1 VTGKPVDH
9 PIQAALILPAR
20 LESTRLPRKL
30 LLAET
35 GRPLLAHTV
44 ERALEARDAAGGR
57 ISRVLVAA
65 DCQELAAAARG
76 AGAEAVLT
84 DPGHRSG
91 TDRIAE
97 AAASLAE
104 AAVINLQADEPEI
117 PVAAVLRLAELILD
131 PAGAAMATLASPL
144 LAESDVRN
152 PNVVK
157 VVLDA
162 GGNALYFSRAP
173 IPWARGGWREDGRTP
188 LALRHLG
195 IYAYR
200 REFLL
205 AYPRLPASRLED
217 LEKLEQLR
225 ALEAGHRI
233 ACAVIDPLPDGID
246 TPESYAAFV
255 ERRRAAGRS

>member
-1 VTGKPVDH
+1 M
-9 PIQAALILPAR
+9 LPAR
-20 LESTRLPRKL
+20 LASQRLPRKL
-30 LLAET
+30 LLADT

-44 ERALEARDAAGGR
+44 DRALEVRAAAGGR
-57 ISRVLVAA
+57 VTRVVVAA
-65 DCQELAAAARG
+65 DGEELAGVARD

-97 AAASLAE
+97 AAAGLSEE
-104 AAVINLQADEPEI
+104 AVVNLQADEPEI
-117 PVAAVLRLAELILD
+117 PVGAVLRLLDLILGED
-131 PAGAAMATLASPL
+131 GEQMATLATPL
-144 LAESDVRN
+144 LEEADVRN

-162 GGNALYFSRAP
+162 GGHALYFSRAP
-173 IPWARGGWREDGRTP
+173 VPYARDGWPEDGRTQ

-200 REFLL
+200 RTFLL
-205 AYPRLPASRLED
+205 KYSSLPPSRLEAV
-217 LEKLEQLR
+217 EKLEQLR

-233 ACAVIDPLPDGID
+233 ACAVVEPLPDGID
-246 TPESYAAFV
+246 TPKSYAAFV
-255 ERRRAAGRS
+255 ERHRAGGR

>member
-1 VTGKPVDH
+1 VSAAGSPGTPQN
-9 PIQAALILPAR
+9 QAVLILPAR
-20 LESTRLPRKL
+20 LESTRLERKL

-44 ERALEARDAAGGR
+44 ERALEVRAESGGR

-65 DCQELAAAARG
+65 DCEELAAVARA

-97 AAASLAE
+97 AAAGLDEDS
-104 AAVINLQADEPEI
+104 VINLQADEPEI
-117 PVAAVLRLAELILD
+117 PVDAVLQLADLLLGSE
-131 PAGAAMATLASPL
+131 GEVMATLATPL
-144 LAESDVRN
+144 FEESDVKN

-162 GGNALYFSRAP
+162 DGHALYFSRAP
-173 IPWARGGWREDGRTP
+173 IPYAREGWSEDGKTA

-205 AYPRLPASRLED
+205 GYSGLPACRLE
-217 LEKLEQLR
+217 ETERLEQLR
-225 ALEAGHRI
+225 ALGAGYRI
-233 ACAVIDPLPDGID
+233 ACAVVDPLPDGID
-246 TPESYAAFV
+246 TPKSYAAFV
-255 ERRRAAGRS
+255 ERWRARG